1 MDAPREFRRAKCGG
15 MDATIRAARA
25 YLGAVSQ
32 EDLQR
37 TEGHAPPGPP
47 PNSFRLDG
55 GTVPASGPQSGA
67 CFPRRV
73 FPERDFAGRSPKEV
87 GLPPPYP
94 RLVSF
99 RLAGGTVPASGPQSG
114 ARHFGRAGCSPLQSG
129 HTFSFLLPPSSFFSQ
144 WGALGRKPT
153 ARARCALDYGVFP
166 PGSLWAVCV

>member
-1 MDAPREFRRAKCGG
+1 MVRGETTKGGRGSRPPYPR
-15 MDATIRAARA
+15 
-25 YLGAVSQ
+25 LV
-32 EDLQR
+32 
-37 TEGHAPPGPP
+37 
-47 PNSFRLDG
+47 SFRLDG
-55 GTVPASGPQSGA
+55 GTVPGFGPQSGA

-166 PGSLWAVCV
+166 PGVGGRCVFDT